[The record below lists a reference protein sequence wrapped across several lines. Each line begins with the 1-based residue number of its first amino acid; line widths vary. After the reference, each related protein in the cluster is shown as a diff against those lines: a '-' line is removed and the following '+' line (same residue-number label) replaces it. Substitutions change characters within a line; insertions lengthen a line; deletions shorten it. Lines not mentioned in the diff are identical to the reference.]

1 MDKIQKALAKLS
13 DSERLKIKI
22 VLEKINSGIV
32 IGLDLKKLKGR
43 DDVYRVRIGK
53 IRIIYRQVGDKIF
66 ILAVE
71 RRNDNT
77 YNF

>member
-1 MDKIQKALAKLS
+1 MDKIQKVLAKIT
-13 DSERLKIKI
+13 DNERLKIKI
-22 VLEKINSGIV
+22 VLEKINSGTV
-32 IGLDLKKLKGR
+32 NGLDLKKLKGR

-53 IRIIYRQVGDKIF
+53 IRIIYRQLGDKIF
-66 ILAVE
+66 VLAVE